1 MGGDD
6 LWGLQV
12 TEFGG
17 PVTGGLRVLRVLNG
31 PQQAASG
38 GDGRIFGEP
47 KSCQI
52 GDAKLSFKEPPGF
65 IHPTGPRRD
74 GSRMDSQ
81 KSQRRDVR
89 IFIGG
94 NRKQQ
99 LLDAQASSYG
109 WGLFSFTRVKF
120 KASGRDV
127 GNGEVGP
134 RMQTEKI
141 VAPRIKQSFIGD
153 RPRGQDPGD
162 ATFDHA
168 LRFFGIF

>member
-12 TEFGG
+12 TKFGG

-31 PQQAASG
+31 PQQATSG
-38 GDGRIFGEP
+38 GNGRIFGEA

-52 GDAKLSFKEPPGF
+52 GDAKLSFKKPPGF
-65 IHPTGPRRD
+65 IHPAGPRRD
-74 GSRMDSQ
+74 CSRMDPHQSQ
-81 KSQRRDVR
+81 PGDIR

-99 LLDAQASSYG
+99 LLDAQASSHG
-109 WGLFSFTRVKF
+109 WGLFRCTWVKL

-127 GNGEVGP
+127 GNGEGVESACS
-134 RMQTEKI
+134 T
-141 VAPRIKQSFIGD
+141 
-153 RPRGQDPGD
+153 
-162 ATFDHA
+162 
-168 LRFFGIF
+168 